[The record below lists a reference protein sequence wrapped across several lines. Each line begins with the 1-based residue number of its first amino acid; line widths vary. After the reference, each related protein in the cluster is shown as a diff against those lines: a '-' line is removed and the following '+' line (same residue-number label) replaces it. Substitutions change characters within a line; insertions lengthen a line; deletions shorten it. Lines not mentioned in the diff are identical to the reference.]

1 MTKEQQKIVNI
12 YEQLFKYKHLLKGAP
27 MLSFAP
33 EQTQKAEFEA
43 SFELLKGELEAV
55 IGFLLGLRIDDL
67 TVGNMLENLSKY
79 YKKDDFWRRLLLDY
93 IEIRQ
98 TQDEQ
103 KLSEHKEQ
111 VQQQGWELYD
121 KIARY
126 NKQRREIINAFSQ
139 KLEERHFPIN
149 SKRLFKNYLNMADI
163 DPDKAWN
170 EIISNPAAFAP
181 IIVNNPAGERIISP
195 SAAKKANKEI
205 GSFIKKL
212 KA

>member
-1 MTKEQQKIVNI
+1 MTEEQQKLVNI

-33 EQTQKAEFEA
+33 EQIQQADFEA
-43 SFELLKGELEAV
+43 SFAHLNSELEAV
-55 IGFLLGLRIDDL
+55 IGFLLGLRIDNL
-67 TVGNMLENLSKY
+67 TVGNMLENLNKY

-103 KLSEHKEQ
+103 RLQAQKEQ
-111 VQQQGWELYD
+111 VQQQGWDLYD

-126 NKQRREIINAFSQ
+126 NQQRREIINAFSQ
-139 KLEERHFPIN
+139 KLEERHFPID

-170 EIISNPAAFAP
+170 EIVSNPASFAP
-181 IIVNNPAGERIISP
+181 IIVTNPAGERIISP